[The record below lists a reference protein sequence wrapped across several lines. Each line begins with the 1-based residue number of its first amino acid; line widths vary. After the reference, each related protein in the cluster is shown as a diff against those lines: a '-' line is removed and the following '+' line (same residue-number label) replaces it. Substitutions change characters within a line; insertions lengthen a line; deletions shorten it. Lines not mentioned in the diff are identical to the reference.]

1 MHKTKTFTP
10 FLTVLSQQILLWK
23 GSHPAKHLTSTITPS
38 TLPDTLS
45 TEHPKHSGREANNLC
60 RLDNKPEMQKNRWS
74 DPASTPIKEMSNNQR

>member
-1 MHKTKTFTP
+1 MMHKTKTFTP

-23 GSHPAKHLTSTITPS
+23 GSHPAKHLTSTIT
-38 TLPDTLS
+38 
-45 TEHPKHSGREANNLC
+45 NNLR

>member
-1 MHKTKTFTP
+1 MMHKTKTFTP

-45 TEHPKHSGREANNLC
+45 TEHPKHSG
-60 RLDNKPEMQKNRWS
+60 
-74 DPASTPIKEMSNNQR
+74 